1 MTTSYRV
8 EQDGK
13 IVFESKS
20 KEYDRSVIPAEWRA
34 RPESGE
40 VRIYVD
46 DELISVSVP
55 LAEADRRRVE
65 NQRALEA
72 IIDPSLEVK

>member
-1 MTTSYRV
+1 MTTYRV

-13 IVFESKS
+13 TVFESES
-20 KEYDRSVIPAEWRA
+20 KKYDRSVIPDEYRA
-34 RPESGE
+34 RPEAGE

-55 LAEADRRRVE
+55 LDEADRRRVE
-65 NQRALEA
+65 AQRALEA
-72 IIDPSLEVK
+72 AIDPTLEVK